1 MTIIQTYL
9 YPNKIEVQISDP
21 GFFSTRNRQV
31 YSKPVIVYQG
41 IDNSIQVVTKNQD
54 QKPVNLTG
62 YQLQV
67 DIQDPGTASTIQ
79 SLPVIFSNIQLGR
92 GSFTISKI
100 LLDSLTQRFYKL
112 TFRTID
118 LGTNAET
125 PLYVDDNYGVP
136 LDLEVLPA
144 YYSDTAPSPTVS
156 GIIINGGTI

>member
-1 MTIIQTYL
+1 
-9 YPNKIEVQISDP
+9 
-21 GFFSTRNRQV
+21 
-31 YSKPVIVYQG
+31 
-41 IDNSIQVVTKNQD
+41 VTKNQD